1 MFRSRITYLANGIK
15 AADDNLENPH
25 NEKSHNQWGDFE
37 SLRQGSLLAN
47 KKFIP
52 ESPGTLRIDSWTF
65 GIMTFAV
72 IIVINAL
79 SFFPALA
86 LGPLAEYFSLY

>member
-1 MFRSRITYLANGIK
+1 VFWNVTTGIVLILARFIPIISPVAIIG
-15 AADDNLENPH
+15 
-25 NEKSHNQWGDFE
+25 
-37 SLRQGSLLAN
+37 LLAN

-52 ESPGTLRIDSWTF
+52 DSPGTLRIDSWTF

-72 IIVINAL
+72 IVVINAL